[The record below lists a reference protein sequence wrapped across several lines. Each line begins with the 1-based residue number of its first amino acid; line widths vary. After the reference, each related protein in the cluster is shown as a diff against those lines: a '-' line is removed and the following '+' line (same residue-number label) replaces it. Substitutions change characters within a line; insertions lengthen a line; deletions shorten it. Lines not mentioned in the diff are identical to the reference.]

1 MKARGARQRRGD
13 TADGGRHALISNPAR
28 RPAARKRSAL
38 TEKTQS
44 TSAIMR
50 SVPSV
55 GQVEKCVA
63 RLVRVTG
70 WVTALTER

>member
-1 MKARGARQRRGD
+1 MKA
-13 TADGGRHALISNPAR
+13 
-28 RPAARKRSAL
+28 SAL

-55 GQVEKCVA
+55 GQLEKCVA
-63 RLVRVTG
+63 CLFRVTG
-70 WVTALTER
+70 